1 MHQIRNLGV
10 KQDRK
15 LGKDFAKIFLLC
27 LCLCTTSFLFAG
39 KGKNDFIQLEK
50 TVSGLVLD
58 ANTGNPLPGV
68 TVQLDGTMNI
78 SATDK
83 DGRYSIKVPN
93 DNAVLVFTFI
103 GYEKLTEA
111 VKGRTEIN
119 VTLSSIA
126 RGLEEVVVVAYGTTK
141 KINLTGS
148 VSSISAKD
156 LENRPVTNVTS
167 ALQGTMA
174 GVTVTQS
181 NGQPGRDVGSIRIR
195 GIGTLNNS
203 NPMVVVDGVVS
214 SMSTINPEDIESI
227 SVLKDAASA
236 SIYGSRAANG
246 VLLITTKKGKKGEIK
261 LNYNAYAGKQSPTR
275 LPDFV
280 DSWQAATIYNQVQKN
295 EGRPVRYTAEEI
307 EKFKNGSDPDN
318 YANTDWMNLLYQ
330 GSGNQQNHYLDM
342 TGGSDKT
349 TFLFSLGYFNQEGV
363 VVHTNN
369 ERFTTRLNLRSQ
381 VKEKL
386 TVNGNFS
393 YTRGVF
399 QEPVNP
405 YTGDFSQI
413 FRQANRIGRSVPYK
427 YSNGYYGYIGDGNPI
442 AWLDLNSPNKN
453 NSHNLNAVVNA
464 DLEIIKGLHLRPLL
478 GYRLDISQNQKFVK
492 DIQFYDWKTGNPTTY
507 QGPNSSTAYNDF
519 NNVITLQALLD
530 YELNIKEH
538 RIAALAGYSQEY
550 TKYNWLQGYRKNY
563 LNNELG
569 EINAGP
575 NEGQTATGSA
585 NELAL
590 QSYFGRVTYNY
601 NSKYLLEGNLRYDGS
616 SRFASDN
623 RWGIYPSVSA
633 GWNISREAFF
643 EPLANTINSM
653 KIRGSWGTLGNQN
666 ITGNYPYIS
675 TISGGQNYTFGNG
688 IAPGIAPT
696 RGANSI
702 IQWEKTE
709 QTNIGLDAGFL
720 NERLT
725 FSAEYFIKNTSD
737 ILLNIPVG
745 AAYGLSAPVQNAGSV
760 QNKGWEFTAGYQGNV
775 RDFSYNINANAA
787 FINNKVTDLR
797 GTGPIINGFRFME
810 VGYPINS
817 FFGYES
823 EGIFQTQKEVDDH
836 AKQTGGK
843 IAPGDL
849 KYKDQNGDGVIN
861 GADRVYLGTYF
872 PKITYGF
879 TAGANFKGFD
889 LSIFLQGAGGV
900 KGFVQGEILGEAGDK
915 VGKPTSIL
923 LDAWTADNPTD
934 KFPRVWSSFRQNNP
948 LNTPSSFWVRDAS
961 YLRIKNLQVGYTLPK
976 QTLAKIGITRAR
988 IYYSGQNILT
998 ASQFYKWVD
1007 PEAPAGERGYT
1018 YPQVLVNTI
1027 GINLTF

>member
-1 MHQIRNLGV
+1 
-10 KQDRK
+10 
-15 LGKDFAKIFLLC
+15 
-27 LCLCTTSFLFAG
+27 
-39 KGKNDFIQLEK
+39 
-50 TVSGLVLD
+50 
-58 ANTGNPLPGV
+58 
-68 TVQLDGTMNI
+68 
-78 SATDK
+78 
-83 DGRYSIKVPN
+83 
-93 DNAVLVFTFI
+93 
-103 GYEKLTEA
+103 
-111 VKGRTEIN
+111 
-119 VTLSSIA
+119 
-126 RGLEEVVVVAYGTTK
+126 
-141 KINLTGS
+141 
-148 VSSISAKD
+148 
-156 LENRPVTNVTS
+156 
-167 ALQGTMA
+167 
-174 GVTVTQS
+174 
-181 NGQPGRDVGSIRIR
+181 
-195 GIGTLNNS
+195 
-203 NPMVVVDGVVS
+203 
-214 SMSTINPEDIESI
+214 MSTINPEDIESI

-246 VLLITTKKGKKGEIK
+246 VILITTKKGKKGEVK
-261 LNYNAYAGKQSPTR
+261 LNYNAYVGKQSPTR

-318 YANTDWMNLLYQ
+318 YANTDWMDLLYQ
-330 GSGNQQNHYLDM
+330 GSGNQQNHYIDM

-369 ERFTTRLNLRSQ
+369 ERFTTRLNLKSQ
-381 VKEKL
+381 VKERL

-442 AWLDLNSPNKN
+442 AWLDMNSPNKN
-453 NSHNLNAVVNA
+453 NSHNFNAVVNA
-464 DLEIIKGLHLRPLL
+464 DLEIVKGLHLRPLL

-492 DIQFYDWKTGNPTTY
+492 DIQFYDWKTGKPTTY

-519 NNVITLQALLD
+519 NNVVTLQALLD
-530 YELNIKEH
+530 YELNINGH

-550 TKYNWLQGYRKNY
+550 TKFNWLQGYRKNY

-616 SRFASDN
+616 SRFNSDN

-633 GWNISREAFF
+633 GWNISRESFF

-696 RGANSI
+696 RGANTI

-709 QTNIGLDAGFL
+709 QTNIGLDVGFL

-725 FSAEYFIKNTSD
+725 FSAEYFIKNTRD
-737 ILLNIPVG
+737 ILLDIPVG

-775 RDFSYNINANAA
+775 RDFSYSINANAA
-787 FINNKVTDLR
+787 FIKNEVTDLK
-797 GTGPIINGFRFME
+797 GTGPIISGFRFME
-810 VGYPINS
+810 VGYPINA

-872 PKITYGF
+872 PKITYGI

-976 QTLAKIGITRAR
+976 QTLAKIGIDRAR

>member
-15 LGKDFAKIFLLC
+15 HGKDFAKIFLFC

-39 KGKNDFIQLEK
+39 KGKNDFFQPEK
-50 TVSGLVLD
+50 IVSGLVLD

-68 TVQLDGTMNI
+68 TVQLDGTMSI

-103 GYEKLTEA
+103 GYEKVTEE

-181 NGQPGRDVGSIRIR
+181 NGQPGRDVGTIRIR

-246 VLLITTKKGKKGEIK
+246 VILITTKKGKKGEVK
-261 LNYNAYAGKQSPTR
+261 LNYNAYVGKQSPTR

-318 YANTDWMNLLYQ
+318 YANTDWMDLLYQ
-330 GSGNQQNHYLDM
+330 GSGNQQNHYIDM

-369 ERFTTRLNLRSQ
+369 ERFTTRLNLKSQ
-381 VKEKL
+381 VKERL

-442 AWLDLNSPNKN
+442 AWLDMNSPNKN
-453 NSHNLNAVVNA
+453 NSHNFNAVVNA
-464 DLEIIKGLHLRPLL
+464 DLEIVKGLHLRPLL

-492 DIQFYDWKTGNPTTY
+492 DIQFYDWKTGKPTTY

-519 NNVITLQALLD
+519 NNVVTLQALLD
-530 YELNIKEH
+530 YELNINGH

-550 TKYNWLQGYRKNY
+550 TKFNWLQGYRKNY

-616 SRFASDN
+616 SRFNSDN

-633 GWNISREAFF
+633 GWNISRESFF

-696 RGANSI
+696 RGANTI

-709 QTNIGLDAGFL
+709 QTNIGLDVGFL

-725 FSAEYFIKNTSD
+725 FSAEYFIKNTRD
-737 ILLNIPVG
+737 ILLDIPVG

-775 RDFSYNINANAA
+775 RDFSYSINANAA
-787 FINNKVTDLR
+787 FIKNEVTDLK
-797 GTGPIINGFRFME
+797 GTGPIISGFRFME
-810 VGYPINS
+810 VGYPINA

-872 PKITYGF
+872 PKITYGI

-923 LDAWTADNPTD
+923 LDAWTADNPSD

-976 QTLAKIGITRAR
+976 QTLAKIGIDRAR

>member
-1 MHQIRNLGV
+1 MNQIRNLE
-10 KQDRK
+10 RK
-15 LGKDFAKIFLLC
+15 ARIRPGRFMMKIFFFSMC
-27 LCLCTTSFLFAG
+27 FCTSTLLFAG
-39 KGKNDFIQLEK
+39 KGKDMK
-50 TVSGLVLD
+50 TLKEVNVSGIVTD
-58 ANTGNPLPGV
+58 AESGQPLQGV
-68 TVQLDGTMNI
+68 TVQVDETPTVTI
-78 SATDK
+78 TDK
-83 DGRYSIKVPN
+83 DGRYSIKVPGN
-93 DNAVLVFTFI
+93 NSVLVFTFI
-103 GYEKLTEA
+103 GYEKITEL

-119 VTLSSIA
+119 LSLSLIA

-156 LENRPVTNVTS
+156 LENRPITNVTS

-181 NGQPGRDVGSIRIR
+181 NGQPGRDVGTIRIR

-203 NPMVVVDGVVS
+203 NPMVIVDGVVS
-214 SMSTINPEDIESI
+214 SMSTINPEDIASV

-246 VLLITTKKGKKGEIK
+246 VILITTKKGKKGDVK
-261 LNYNAYAGKQSPTR
+261 LNYNAYVGKQSATR

-318 YANTDWMNLLYQ
+318 YANTDWLDLLYQ
-330 GSGNQQNHYLDM
+330 GSGIQQNHYIDM
-342 TGGSDKT
+342 TGGNDKT

-363 VVHTNN
+363 VVHTDN
-369 ERFTTRLNLRSQ
+369 ERFTTRLNLSSK

-453 NSHNLNAVVNA
+453 NTHNLNAVVNA
-464 DLEIIKGLHLRPLL
+464 DLEIIKGLHLKPLL
-478 GYRLDISQNQKFVK
+478 GYRLDISQNQKFIK

-530 YELNIKEH
+530 YEINIQNH

-550 TKYNWLQGYRKNY
+550 TKYNWLQGYRKDY

-601 NSKYLLEGNLRYDGS
+601 DQKYLLEGNLRYDGS

-633 GWNISREAFF
+633 GWNISREDFF
-643 EPLANTINSM
+643 TPLYDVISSL

-666 ITGNYPYIS
+666 ITGNYPYIT
-675 TISGGQNYTFGNG
+675 TISGGQNYTFNNG

-696 RGANSI
+696 RGANSA
-702 IQWEKTE
+702 IQWETTE
-709 QTNIGLDAGFL
+709 QTNLGLDAGFL

-725 FSAEYFIKNTSD
+725 FSAEYFVKNTSD

-760 QNKGWEFTAGYQGNV
+760 QNKGWEFTAGFQDRAG
-775 RDFSYNINANAA
+775 DFSYNINANAA
-787 FINNKVTDLR
+787 FIKNKVTDLK

-817 FFGYES
+817 FYGYEA

-836 AKQTGGK
+836 AKQTGGT

-849 KYKDQNGDGVIN
+849 KYKDQNGDKLIN

-872 PKITYGF
+872 PKITYGI
-879 TAGANFKGFD
+879 TAGVNYKGFD

-934 KFPRVWSSFRQNNP
+934 KFPRVWSAYRQNNP
-948 LNTPSSFWVRDAS
+948 LNTPSSFWVRDAN
-961 YLRIKNLQVGYTLPK
+961 YLRLKNLQLGYTLPTK
-976 QTLAKIGITRAR
+976 TLARVGIDRAR

-998 ASQFYKWVD
+998 VSKFYKWVD

>member
-349 TFLFSLGYFNQEGV
+349 TFLFSLGY
-363 VVHTNN
+363 
-369 ERFTTRLNLRSQ
+369 L
-381 VKEKL
+381 
-386 TVNGNFS
+386 
-393 YTRGVF
+393 
-399 QEPVNP
+399 
-405 YTGDFSQI
+405 
-413 FRQANRIGRSVPYK
+413 
-427 YSNGYYGYIGDGNPI
+427 
-442 AWLDLNSPNKN
+442 PN
-453 NSHNLNAVVNA
+453 
-464 DLEIIKGLHLRPLL
+464 
-478 GYRLDISQNQKFVK
+478 
-492 DIQFYDWKTGNPTTY
+492 
-507 QGPNSSTAYNDF
+507 
-519 NNVITLQALLD
+519 
-530 YELNIKEH
+530 
-538 RIAALAGYSQEY
+538 
-550 TKYNWLQGYRKNY
+550 
-563 LNNELG
+563 
-569 EINAGP
+569 
-575 NEGQTATGSA
+575 
-585 NELAL
+585 
-590 QSYFGRVTYNY
+590 
-601 NSKYLLEGNLRYDGS
+601 
-616 SRFASDN
+616 
-623 RWGIYPSVSA
+623 
-633 GWNISREAFF
+633 
-643 EPLANTINSM
+643 
-653 KIRGSWGTLGNQN
+653 
-666 ITGNYPYIS
+666 
-675 TISGGQNYTFGNG
+675 
-688 IAPGIAPT
+688 
-696 RGANSI
+696 
-702 IQWEKTE
+702 
-709 QTNIGLDAGFL
+709 
-720 NERLT
+720 
-725 FSAEYFIKNTSD
+725 
-737 ILLNIPVG
+737 
-745 AAYGLSAPVQNAGSV
+745 
-760 QNKGWEFTAGYQGNV
+760 
-775 RDFSYNINANAA
+775 
-787 FINNKVTDLR
+787 
-797 GTGPIINGFRFME
+797 
-810 VGYPINS
+810 
-817 FFGYES
+817 
-823 EGIFQTQKEVDDH
+823 FQT
-836 AKQTGGK
+836 
-843 IAPGDL
+843 
-849 KYKDQNGDGVIN
+849 
-861 GADRVYLGTYF
+861 
-872 PKITYGF
+872 
-879 TAGANFKGFD
+879 
-889 LSIFLQGAGGV
+889 
-900 KGFVQGEILGEAGDK
+900 
-915 VGKPTSIL
+915 GKP
-923 LDAWTADNPTD
+923 D
-934 KFPRVWSSFRQNNP
+934 R
-948 LNTPSSFWVRDAS
+948 
-961 YLRIKNLQVGYTLPK
+961 TLCS
-976 QTLAKIGITRAR
+976 L
-988 IYYSGQNILT
+988 
-998 ASQFYKWVD
+998 
-1007 PEAPAGERGYT
+1007 
-1018 YPQVLVNTI
+1018 
-1027 GINLTF
+1027 

>member
-1 MHQIRNLGV
+1 MHQIR
-10 KQDRK
+10 K
-15 LGKDFAKIFLLC
+15 LAKSQGYGREKSFAKIFLFFLC
-27 LCLCTTSFLFAG
+27 LFTSSILFAG
-39 KGKNDFIQLEK
+39 TDKNEFFQPEK
-50 TVSGLVLD
+50 TITGVVTDD
-58 ANTGNPLPGV
+58 ATGNPLQGV
-68 TVQLDGTMNI
+68 TVQLDGTMTI
-78 SATDK
+78 SVTDK
-83 DGRYSIKVPN
+83 DGRYSIKVPD

-103 GYEKLTEA
+103 GFEKSTEK
-111 VKGRTEIN
+111 VNNRTEIN
-119 VTLSSIA
+119 VSISSVA

-156 LENRPVTNVTS
+156 LENRPVTNVVS

-181 NGQPGRDVGSIRIR
+181 NGQPGRDVGTIRIR

-246 VLLITTKKGKKGEIK
+246 VLIITTKKGKKGDVK
-261 LNYNAYAGKQSPTR
+261 LNYNAYVGKQSATR

-280 DSWQAATIYNQVQKN
+280 DSWQAATIYNKVQQN
-295 EGRPVRYTAEEI
+295 EGRPIRYTPEEI

-318 YANTDWMNLLYQ
+318 YANTDWMDLLYQ
-330 GSGNQQNHYLDM
+330 GSGIQQNHYLDM
-342 TGGSDKT
+342 TGGSEKT

-363 VVHTNN
+363 VVHTDN
-369 ERFTTRLNLRSQ
+369 ERFTTRLNITSQ
-381 VKEKL
+381 VKERL
-386 TVNGNFS
+386 TINGNFS

-453 NSHNLNAVVNA
+453 NTHNLNAVVNA
-464 DLEIIKGLHLRPLL
+464 DLEIVKGLHFKPLL
-478 GYRLDISQNQKFVK
+478 GYRMDISQNQKFVK
-492 DIQFYDWKTGNPTTY
+492 DIQFYDWKTGNPTMY
-507 QGPNSSTAYNDF
+507 QGPNSATAYNDF
-519 NNVITLQALLD
+519 NNVVTLQALLD
-530 YELNIKEH
+530 YEIRFKDH

-550 TKYNWLQGYRKNY
+550 TKFSWLQGYRKGY

-575 NEGQTATGSA
+575 NEGQTANGSA

-616 SRFASDN
+616 SRFNSDN

-633 GWNISREAFF
+633 GWNISRENFF

-666 ITGNYPYIS
+666 IAGNYPYIS

-696 RGANSI
+696 RGANTL

-725 FSAEYFIKNTSD
+725 FSAEYFVKNTSD
-737 ILLNIPVG
+737 ILLDIPVG

-760 QNKGWEFTAGYQGNV
+760 QNKGWEFTAGYQSNLS
-775 RDFSYNINANAA
+775 DFSYSINANAA
-787 FINNKVTDLR
+787 FIKNEVTDLK
-797 GTGPIINGFRFME
+797 GTGPIISGFRFME
-810 VGYPINS
+810 VGYPINA
-817 FFGYES
+817 FYGYES

-836 AKQTGGK
+836 AKQTGGT

-861 GADRVYLGTYF
+861 GSDRVYLGTYF
-872 PKITYGF
+872 PKVTYGI
-879 TAGANFKGFD
+879 TAGANYKGFD
-889 LSIFLQGAGGV
+889 LSIFFQGAGGV

-934 KFPRVWSSFRQNNP
+934 KFPRLWSRYTQNNP

-961 YLRIKNLQVGYTLPK
+961 YLRLKNLQIGYTLPK
-976 QTLAKIGITRAR
+976 QTLAKIGIDRAR

-1007 PEAPAGERGYT
+1007 PEAPAGERGYS